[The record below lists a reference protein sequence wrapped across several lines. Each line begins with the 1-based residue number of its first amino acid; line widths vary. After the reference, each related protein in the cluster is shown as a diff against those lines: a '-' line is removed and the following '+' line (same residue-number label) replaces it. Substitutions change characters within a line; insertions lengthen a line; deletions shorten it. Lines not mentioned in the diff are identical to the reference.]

1 MGGGAY
7 IMKEKLSVTIDERL
21 IAQLDAMMQDEES
34 VFRNKSHLVEVAI
47 KKYVQEKKHGN

>member
-1 MGGGAY
+1 
-7 IMKEKLSVTIDERL
+7 MKEKLSVTIDERL